1 MSELPLQRDIALAP
15 LTTLGVPATA
25 RWYLRAQSVE
35 ILRAGLDWA
44 RQQGLPVFVLG
55 GGSNVVFA
63 EDWPGLVLQP
73 ALRGRA
79 LEATSDSHFIVKVD
93 AGENWHDT
101 VAWTL
106 EQRWPGLE
114 NLALIPGSVGAAPVQ
129 NIGAYGLELEARF
142 HSLDALDSRS
152 GTLVTLDHT
161 ACRFAY
167 RDSILKHED
176 GRHLIVT
183 AVRFALP
190 RAWTPCLTYRELAQ
204 QFAGGET
211 PTPRVIFDAVV
222 AIRRRKLPDPAELG
236 NVGSFF
242 KNPVVDAA
250 TYAGLHA
257 RFPDLVAYPQAED
270 RYKLAAGWLI
280 DRAGWKGRRIG
291 AAGVHAQQ
299 ALVLVNLGGARG
311 ADILALADAVR
322 TDVAERFGVELEQEP
337 QRPGAL
343 PA

>member
-1 MSELPLQRDIALAP
+1 MSELHLQRDVALAP
-15 LTTLGVPATA
+15 LTTLGVSASA
-25 RWYLRAQSVE
+25 RWFLRAESVE
-35 ILRAGLDWA
+35 TLRAGLAWA
-44 RQQGLPVFVLG
+44 REQRLPVFVLG

-79 LEATSDSHFIVKVD
+79 LESIGETHFVVKVG
-93 AGENWHDT
+93 AGENWHET

-106 EQRWPGLE
+106 EQGWPGLE

-129 NIGAYGLELEARF
+129 NIGAYGLELESRF
-142 HSLDALDSRS
+142 LALEALDSRS
-152 GTLVTLDHT
+152 GELVSLDRA

-190 RAWTPCLTYRELAQ
+190 RAWTPCLSYRELAQ
-204 QFAGGET
+204 QFAADDT
-211 PTPRVIFDAVV
+211 PAPRAVFDAVV
-222 AIRRRKLPDPAELG
+222 AIRRRKLPDPAVLG

-242 KNPVVDAA
+242 KNPVVDGT
-250 TYAGLHA
+250 TYADLHA
-257 RFPDLVAYPQAED
+257 RFPDLVAYPQPEG

-280 DRAGWKGRRIG
+280 DRAGWKGRQIG
-291 AAGVHAQQ
+291 PAGVHAQQ

-311 ADILALADAVR
+311 ADILALAQAVKA
-322 TDVAERFGVELEQEP
+322 DVAERFGVELEQEP
-337 QRPGAL
+337 QLPGAL